1 MGKKRKG
8 LMPQNIAFVVQMEL
22 KRVKTEGLSPQLH
35 QSCTMQKPQPDSQ
48 RPKAKREE
56 AKVQITQCV
65 T

>member
-1 MGKKRKG
+1 
-8 LMPQNIAFVVQMEL
+8 MPQNIAFAPVVQMEP

-48 RPKAKREE
+48 GLIAKREE

-65 T
+65 VQQQ